1 MKSTQTRKVKRS
13 KTRRTRRKAR
23 TIHKGGGKWWKFG
36 AENKVAPEP
45 SIEAKLEQT
54 KQFLLKNGYKY
65 TYECLLKEDKIRREG
80 TKEQIYL
87 CSTPCST
94 NQSTPSAIQQHAP
107 SAIQKPEGY
116 TIDRTTKNGWYKT
129 NENGR
134 EGNISSLENANLKN
148 ISNKQGRI
156 TNYTNSE
163 YEGYEASIAEL
174 PDPSL
179 LYHSTIDGVA
189 RTFSL
194 KSDATG
200 NRLIWVDNS
209 TLAPIRDILYYNTE
223 KPLTI
228 TIQDTEYIL
237 TQKSKT
243 ES

>member
-23 TIHKGGGKWWKFG
+23 TIHKVGGKWWKFG

-80 TKEQIYL
+80 NKEQIYL

-94 NQSTPSAIQQHAP
+94 NQSTPSAIQE
-107 SAIQKPEGY
+107 PEIY
-116 TIDRTTKNGWYKT
+116 TKENPTKNGWYNSNKNT
-129 NENGR
+129 QHN
-134 EGNISSLENANLKN
+134 GNIRCLENANLKN
-148 ISNKQGRI
+148 ISNEQRIII
-156 TNYTNSE
+156 TNYTNSAYDE
-163 YEGYEASIAEL
+163 YQESITEL

-194 KSDATG
+194 KSDDTG

-209 TLAPIRDILYYNTE
+209 TLNPIRDTLYYNTE

-228 TIQDTEYIL
+228 TIQDTEYKL
-237 TQKSKT
+237 TQKLET

>member
-87 CSTPCST
+87 SSTPCST
-94 NQSTPSAIQQHAP
+94 NQSTPSAIQE
-107 SAIQKPEGY
+107 PEVY
-116 TIDRTTKNGWYKT
+116 TKENPTKNGWYNSNDNT
-129 NENGR
+129 QHS
-134 EGNISSLENANLKN
+134 GNIRLLENTNLKD
-148 ISNKQGRI
+148 ISNKQGII
-156 TNYTNSE
+156 TNYTNSFYDQYQE
-163 YEGYEASIAEL
+163 SITEL

-179 LYHSTIDGVA
+179 LYHSNIGGVA

-194 KSDATG
+194 KSGDTG

-209 TLAPIRDILYYNTE
+209 TLAPIRDTLYYNTE